1 MNGKLVAALLA
12 ASTLAAMPAQAQQVV
27 TASVNARAGLA
38 ALTAVTCDDVNFGVW
53 RVPAR
58 TSGGSTIIT
67 LTVSANNATGTTTTS
82 ISGNTTNVGAASGYI
97 ASTAA
102 TCTVTGATTVSAT
115 LPTAITNNVG
125 LAFVGSNH
133 ETLNFPTSVAAMN
146 ATLTLGGTGVV
157 VDSTGSGTFRVVGV
171 LTIPQAIVAANYGGY
186 KTATPATVS
195 VTDAVSSNET

>member
-53 RVPAR
+53 RVPTR
-58 TSGGSTIIT
+58 TTGGSTLIT
-67 LTVSANNATGTTTTS
+67 LTVSANNASGTTSAAVT
-82 ISGNTTNVGAASGYI
+82 GNSTNVGTASGYI
-97 ASTAA
+97 AATAA
-102 TCTVTGATTVSAT
+102 TCTVTGATNVSAT

-125 LAFVGSNH
+125 LAFTSSTH
-133 ETLNFPTSVAAMN
+133 ETLTAPTTLSALT

-157 VDSTGSGTFRVVGV
+157 IDSTGSGSFRVVGV
-171 LTIPQAIVAANYGGY
+171 LTIPQAIVSANYGGY
-186 KTATPATVS
+186 RTSTSATVS
-195 VTDAVSSNET
+195 VTDSVTSNQT